1 MKRAPS
7 LVTFG
12 GRSSIKDA
20 PAPAALEDQPA
31 MSDGKHRSYVR
42 IALSEPLRI
51 ELARMARD
59 AKKTEDEIVENGIR
73 SLLQA
78 QRHPA
83 IPRFA
88 RRLGPLVP
96 DDDPSVA

>member
-51 ELARMARD
+51 ELTRMARD
-59 AKKTEDEIVENGIR
+59 AQKTEDEIVENGIR

-78 QRHPA
+78 QRHPP

-88 RRLGPLVP
+88 RRLRPLVP
-96 DDDPSVA
+96 NDDPSVA

>member
-1 MKRAPS
+1 MKRARS
-7 LVTFG
+7 RATFG
-12 GRSSIKDA
+12 GRSSTKDA
-20 PAPAALEDQPA
+20 PEAAALEDQPG
-31 MSDGKHRSYVR
+31 MSDGKHRSYLR

-59 AKKTEDEIVENGIR
+59 AQKSEDEIVENGIR

-88 RRLGPLVP
+88 RRLGPLTA
-96 DDDPSVA
+96 DDDPSIA

>member
-1 MKRAPS
+1 MKRARS
-7 LVTFG
+7 LATFG
-12 GRSSIKDA
+12 GPSSTKGT

-31 MSDGKHRSYVR
+31 MSDSKHRSYVR

-51 ELARMARD
+51 ELTRMARD
-59 AKKTEDEIVENGIR
+59 AQKTEDEIVENGIR

-88 RRLGPLVP
+88 RRLGPLTQ